1 MAFFWLR
8 DGDRGKALARV
19 RHSRPRDRYPSI
31 SSMFNTARG
40 HGATPTPSDYAQI
53 GRHDFSGKIDSP
65 PPVGSRP
72 TTKATYGRR
81 CSRPCRTTVLRVLF
95 FFFGIK
101 KNRKSM
107 HDLLGSRPKSLGSD
121 GHWCRRPFRAA
132 TSRVLSKTP
141 KGQLTT
147 PFWVATHKLGNPWS
161 LMYSPCMPS

>member
-95 FFFGIK
+95 FFWNKKKPKIDARPPGVATQKFGKRWPLMSTSLSGRYIESFIQ
-101 KNRKSM
+101 NTQRST
-107 HDLLGSRPKSLGSD
+107 HDPLLGRDPQV
-121 GHWCRRPFRAA
+121 REPM
-132 TSRVLSKTP
+132 
-141 KGQLTT
+141 
-147 PFWVATHKLGNPWS
+147 VADV
-161 LMYSPCMPS
+161 

>member
-101 KNRKSM
+101 KTENRCTTSWGRDPKVWEAMAIDVDVPFGSL
-107 HDLLGSRPKSLGSD
+107 HREFYPKHPKVNSRPPFGSRP
-121 GHWCRRPFRAA
+121 
-132 TSRVLSKTP
+132 TS
-141 KGQLTT
+141 
-147 PFWVATHKLGNPWS
+147 
-161 LMYSPCMPS
+161 